1 MSVFPEGVSGEY
13 LGDGRAR
20 ISTVVAP
27 GEFSEVRVEWEVSRH
42 RNFRTW
48 LAHGVTSA
56 SKADGYQV
64 RVEVDELPADSRL
77 YYRFKCNGE
86 YSAQAQFR
94 T

>member
-1 MSVFPEGVSGEY
+1 MSIFAEGVSVQV
-13 LGDGRAR
+13 LGDGRAVIR
-20 ISTVVAP
+20 TRLAASGT
-27 GEFSEVRVEWEVSRH
+27 VEWEVSRH

-48 LAHGVTSA
+48 LAHGFVIA
-56 SKADGYQV
+56 EEADGYRVQ
-64 RVEVDELPADSRL
+64 VEVDELPPDTRL

>member
-1 MSVFPEGVSGEY
+1 MSFFPESVSGEY

-20 ISTVVAP
+20 ISTVVE
-27 GEFSEVRVEWEVSRH
+27 GSGDVRVEWEVSRH

-48 LAHGVTSA
+48 VSHGTVIATQ
-56 SKADGYQV
+56 ADGYRV
-64 RVEVDELPADSRL
+64 SVEVDELPADSRL

-86 YSAQAQFR
+86 YSAQAQVR